1 MQGLGLQFASR
12 LKSSANEDKIAT
24 AKGRLLPADCFQAQE
39 LCESGPKATAKA
51 ELCLVS
57 QKSILLPF
65 LQIASRL
72 KSSANEHQQQS
83 QRQSSAFVS
92 QKLR

>member
-1 MQGLGLQFASR
+1 M
-12 LKSSANEDKIAT
+12 
-24 AKGRLLPADCFQAQE
+24 AKGLPADCFQAQE